1 MAKHL
6 IDSRFW
12 IDPRIRSLQDTP
24 RHLAMYL
31 LTNERRTTEGLY
43 RLPKALMSD
52 DLGWAAAKVARA
64 VAALQQAGFITYDNP
79 SHTVLIVNALKQ
91 LPPAGEKQIAGA
103 INRLAQ
109 LPPTPLMTPFYES
122 AVQVAPAF
130 AGQIRKHAARET
142 AGAKLRHLAPYLPDT
157 PTGYPTDTQ
166 PIGNRSPSARESSSS
181 SSDSVSDSSSSSRA
195 ARDDDD
201 SLRVEPPTA
210 KPDAPTVVLDETITP
225 AAAAAATS
233 LRVQLCQRAGV
244 GGGMRTREVTEH
256 ALGQAQRDYRGF
268 AFSEAAAKL
277 LAEHLALLTVRDV
290 RAEIPRLQSLVRGVD
305 DDALVVLEAL
315 ETAVSRG
322 ADNVVAY
329 AAQCLADAKAG
340 AR

>member
-6 IDSRFW
+6 IDSRFC

-79 SHTVLIVNALKQ
+79 SHTVLIVNALK
-91 LPPAGEKQIAGA
+91 
-103 INRLAQ
+103 Q